1 MPRARNRAIPP
12 STPIHRNEEHGM
24 TRAERPDDSPVRQAK
39 PSWGPGK
46 SAALSIVAFATI
58 FGAFAYVERDAG
70 VGNASHTTV
79 AHDIAGVIG
88 TAVDKYRHAVVTAT
102 DAASGASAPAGVA
115 TAVAQAAPVTSSAPA
130 APAMSPAPAA
140 PVMSA
145 AAEPTVPPQTTAH
158 SPAKH
163 TRRAH
168 GHSTTLA
175 GNGYAASASTRAAR
189 STDAHRTSRSQTLAR
204 TKKPTD
210 PEPRIQPHS
219 YIADSAHMEAASVTR
234 EEVEG
239 ARALAKARSCAQMDE
254 WNCVEHNASR
264 ALAID
269 PKNSE
274 SRALLG
280 QAIRNRL

>member
-1 MPRARNRAIPP
+1 
-12 STPIHRNEEHGM
+12 M
-24 TRAERPDDSPVRQAK
+24 TRAERPDDAPVRQPK

-46 SAALSIVAFATI
+46 NAALSIVAFAAI
-58 FGAFAYVERDAG
+58 FGAFAYVERDVG
-70 VGNASHTTV
+70 MGNAAHTTV
-79 AHDIAGVIG
+79 THDIAGMVG
-88 TAVDKYRHAVVTAT
+88 TAVQKSRDAIVAVT
-102 DAASGASAPAGVA
+102 DNASAVAAS
-115 TAVAQAAPVTSSAPA
+115 TVAQAAPGKSSAA
-130 APAMSPAPAA
+130 EAA

-145 AAEPTVPPQTTAH
+145 AAEPTAAPPMAARSH
-158 SPAKH
+158 PKH

-168 GHSTTLA
+168 GSSTTLA
-175 GNGYAASASTRAAR
+175 ANASAASAGTRPTR
-189 STDAHRTSRSQTLAR
+189 SSDAHRTSRSQTLAR
-204 TKKPTD
+204 TKKSTD
-210 PEPRIQPHS
+210 PEPSIQPHS
-219 YIADSAHMEAASVTR
+219 YTADSAHMQAASVTR

-254 WNCVEHNASR
+254 WNCVEQNASR

>member
-1 MPRARNRAIPP
+1 
-12 STPIHRNEEHGM
+12 M
-24 TRAERPDDSPVRQAK
+24 TRAERPDDAPVRQPK

-46 SAALSIVAFATI
+46 NAALSIVAFAAI
-58 FGAFAYVERDAG
+58 FGAFAYVERDVG
-70 VGNASHTTV
+70 MGNAAHTTV
-79 AHDIAGVIG
+79 THDIAGMVG
-88 TAVDKYRHAVVTAT
+88 TAVQKSRDAIVAVT
-102 DAASGASAPAGVA
+102 DNASAGAASTV
-115 TAVAQAAPVTSSAPA
+115 APA
-130 APAMSPAPAA
+130 APASSPASAA

-145 AAEPTVPPQTTAH
+145 AAEPTVAPPMAARSH
-158 SPAKH
+158 PKH

-168 GHSTTLA
+168 GSSTTLA
-175 GNGYAASASTRAAR
+175 ANASAASAGTRPTR
-189 STDAHRTSRSQTLAR
+189 SSDAHRTSRSQTLAR
-204 TKKPTD
+204 TKKSTD
-210 PEPRIQPHS
+210 PEPSIQPHS
-219 YIADSAHMEAASVTR
+219 YTADSAHMQAASVTR

-254 WNCVEHNASR
+254 WNCVEQNASR